1 MILII
6 GGAGQGKLNDVLER
20 SGLTREQV
28 SETLPTTKPIVY
40 GLHQITREHPEL
52 TVDDL
57 PDGILICDEI
67 GCGVVPM
74 SPEERDWRERTG
86 RLCCAIAQRAQRVER
101 IFCGIP
107 MVLKGDGA
115 WS

>member
-6 GGAGQGKLNDVLER
+6 GGKGQGKLDYVLQKT
-20 SGLTREQV
+20 GLSREQV
-28 SETLPTTKPIVY
+28 AETLSTDKPVIYHLEQIVRNTPK
-40 GLHQITREHPEL
+40 LS
-52 TVDDL
+52 VDDL

-86 RLCCAIAQRAQRVER
+86 RLCCAIAQRSDRVER

-107 MVLKGDGA
+107 MVLKGEGS

>member
-6 GGAGQGKLNDVLER
+6 GGKGQGKLNYVLQKT
-20 SGLTREQV
+20 GLSRDQV
-28 SETLPTTKPIVY
+28 AETLHTDRSVIYHLEQIV
-40 GLHQITREHPEL
+40 RNNPEL
-52 TVDDL
+52 SVDDL
-57 PDGILICDEI
+57 PDGILICDEV
-67 GCGVVPM
+67 GCGVVPL

-86 RLCCAIAQRAQRVER
+86 RLCCAIAQRADRVER

-107 MVLKGDGA
+107 MVLKGEGS